1 MENLGFDWSQLNS
14 LGIMGG
20 TFDPIHY
27 GHLKAAAYVRQAYNI
42 DRIVFIP
49 SGHPP
54 HKTCSQ
60 ISTPRDRYLMTLLAT
75 CDDPFSAV
83 SQLELLRDGMSYTI
97 HTIRTLRDW
106 VGDECDLYFI
116 TGADMALDMVNW
128 YMPDAIM
135 NEARVVAVHRPGY
148 DLSSIEKTFVPAR
161 TRNIEIIAADTP
173 DISATDIRNRVR
185 AGQSIAGL
193 TPNYVVDYIKATGLF
208 CV

>member
-1 MENLGFDWSQLNS
+1 MENLGFDWSQLRS

-27 GHLKAAAYVRQAYNI
+27 GHLAAAEYVRQTCDI
-42 DRIVFIP
+42 DRMLFIP

-54 HKTCSQ
+54 HKACRQ

-75 CDDPFSAV
+75 CDAPFSAV
-83 SQLELLRDGMSYTI
+83 SQLELLRDGASYTI
-97 HTIRTLRDW
+97 HTLRTLREW
-106 VGDECDLYFI
+106 VGDVCELFFI
-116 TGADMALDMVNW
+116 TGADMAIDMVNW

-135 NEARVVAVHRPGY
+135 NEAHILAVHRPGY
-148 DLSSIEKTFVPAR
+148 DLSVLEKVLGSPRASQ
-161 TRNIEIIAADTP
+161 IDVIAADTP

-193 TPNYVVDYIKATGLF
+193 TPDSVVNYIEAARLYCA
-208 CV
+208 